1 MNGLEVGSMVLYTT
15 PSGVDLLALV
25 THIWSPTVVN
35 LAFASPDEGQQD
47 QCGRIVLRETSV
59 SHASVMT
66 GVAGRYWRRPDEARA
81 GE

>member
-25 THIWSPTVVN
+25 THIWSPTCVN
-35 LAFASPDEGQQD
+35 LVFICDDAGQ
-47 QCGRIVLRETSV
+47 VARECSV
-59 SHASVMT
+59 SHASVS
-66 GVAGRYWRRPDEARA
+66 APPGRYWRRPGEARA